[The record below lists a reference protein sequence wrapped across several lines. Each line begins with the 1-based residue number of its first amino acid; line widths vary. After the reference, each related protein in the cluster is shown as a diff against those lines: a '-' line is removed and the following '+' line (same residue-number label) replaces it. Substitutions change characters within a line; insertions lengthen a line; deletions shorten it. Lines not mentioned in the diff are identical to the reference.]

1 MDYGRSLEKFM
12 MMEDATWKRHA
23 NPWSVWT
30 RFMILPLFV
39 LAIWS
44 RAWIGWWCCVPIGL
58 LLVWT
63 FLNPR
68 VFSKPLSTDNWASK
82 ATFGERVWLRRKS
95 TPIPTHHV
103 QIAHAL
109 SAATALAVIPLVY
122 GIIIYEPLVT
132 CLSLVLVIGGKLWF
146 LDRMVWLY
154 HDVKDR
160 NKEYASWLYC
170 DVSDC

>member
-23 NPWSVWT
+23 NPCSVWT

-68 VFSKPLSTDNWASK
+68 VFSKSTIYRQLGIKGDIWRA
-82 ATFGERVWLRRKS
+82 R
-95 TPIPTHHV
+95 
-103 QIAHAL
+103 
-109 SAATALAVIPLVY
+109 LAQAKIHSH
-122 GIIIYEPLVT
+122 T
-132 CLSLVLVIGGKLWF
+132 
-146 LDRMVWLY
+146 
-154 HDVKDR
+154 
-160 NKEYASWLYC
+160 YASCTNYARIERSNGACC
-170 DVSDC
+170 DPIGIWNYHI